1 MFRIARSLT
10 KCITPFHAYFTVQV
24 RIELLEA
31 LDREGEHLGNILT
44 RTGQAVTLIALFFG
58 VARLVANFCIGVH
71 ATIALGV
78 VEGRRVHWLGPDS
91 IERFWLEFRLEKSLE
106 FGLEITYIRKM
117 FV

>member
-31 LDREGEHLGNILT
+31 LDREGEHLGNILA
-44 RTGQAVTLIALFFG
+44 RTGQAVAFVALFFG
-58 VARLVANFCIGVH
+58 VARLVANFGIGVH

-78 VEGRRVHWLGPDS
+78 VEGCHVHWLGHDS
-91 IERFWLEFRLEKSLE
+91 IEKCWLEFWLEK
-106 FGLEITYIRKM
+106 
-117 FV
+117 